1 MAEVL
6 SRDVVRGWP
15 KVLLHEHL
23 DCSLRP
29 ASMLQS
35 FAEDDWAVPS
45 NFPLLARSF
54 YLEGEYEKA
63 AAEYQNF
70 LAREASKSLANYVT
84 AIVHHVLPL
93 MQSKDR
99 LARITRERIED
110 ATADGVAALELRFAP
125 QLHIHKG
132 LSLEQVM
139 DAVVE
144 GMRDSGIPVKLIICV
159 LRHENAEMASRLA
172 DLAIKYK
179 EHVGLF
185 DLAGDEKANPGVL
198 LWWAKQAEKVRQH
211 GIEPELHLWE
221 TDEPCEVDLDRLAE
235 FGIRRLGH
243 GMRGSRQEDRILEV
257 CPSSNCVTGQ
267 IRNFSEHPIDT
278 LFREGKRVTVNTDGT
293 LFTRSDLS
301 NEYLLLNRYFNWG
314 KNEFLAVNK
323 TAVEVS
329 SFSKD
334 VKLEL
339 LAKLEE
345 GYR

>member
-1 MAEVL
+1 
-6 SRDVVRGWP
+6 
-15 KVLLHEHL
+15 
-23 DCSLRP
+23 
-29 ASMLQS
+29 MLQF
-35 FAEDDWAVPS
+35 FAQDDWNVPA
-45 NFPLLARSF
+45 NFPPAARTF
-54 YLEGEYEKA
+54 YLDGDLDKA

-70 LAREASKSLANYVT
+70 LAREGSKSLANYVT

-93 MQSKDR
+93 MQSADR
-99 LARITRERIED
+99 LTRITRERIED
-110 ATADGVAALELRFAP
+110 ATVDGVVALELRFAP
-125 QLHIHKG
+125 QLHIREG

-139 DAVVE
+139 DSIVA
-144 GMRDSGIPVKLIICV
+144 GMKGAAIPVKLIICV
-159 LRHENAEMASRLA
+159 LRHENEEMADRLA

-185 DLAGDEKANPGVL
+185 DLAGDEKANPGIL
-198 LWWAKQAEKVRQH
+198 LWWAKQASKVREH

-221 TDEPCEVDLDRLAE
+221 TDEPTDEDLDRLAE

-243 GMRGSRQEDRILEV
+243 GMRGSRQDDRILEV

-314 KNEFLAVNK
+314 KDEFYAVNK

-339 LAKLEE
+339 LAKLNE